1 MGYSQTL
8 KAKYFDDALL
18 VTGAGFNTTGL
29 NPRLK
34 QGQGGQLPLST
45 LPPGTHP
52 RMLFGPDEIQSLRR
66 KLMMPGVESYGGALL
81 GALRD
86 EIRFGWTGYK
96 AGDSIFGDANMLL
109 KQSFVALMDA
119 DWDLGQT
126 LGPKLKALADKATST
141 LMQLPSGPEL
151 CPDSKVQLGQND
163 RTGAHKCQENYQE
176 VEATIGHYFLV
187 AAYDLAHPFM
197 QPDERESVRKMAA
210 LVLRDPHAIGMNS
223 VSAYPGAS
231 SNWIPMVTGDL
242 IRIALVMEGEEGANP
257 HALEELRWT
266 YARFFQQG
274 FFPSGASF
282 EGAGKN
288 SLGAHTAFI
297 LDRHRAMVYDGTPRA
312 FQPLLLSMNAPRNH
326 VASWLPHRQSPAGG
340 NRFYHDE
347 AHVDAIARVKDHDVS

>member
-1 MGYSQTL
+1 MGYPEAL
-8 KAKYFDDALL
+8 KGKYFDDTLL
-18 VTGAGFNTTGL
+18 VTGAGSNTTGL
-29 NPRLK
+29 NPRLR
-34 QGQGGQLPLST
+34 QNSEGQLPLST
-45 LPPGTHP
+45 LPPGVHP
-52 RMLFGPDEIQSLRR
+52 RMLFGSGELPDLRR
-66 KLMMPGVESYGGALL
+66 KLLTKGVESYGGALL

-86 EIRFGWTGYK
+86 EIKFGWTGYK
-96 AGDSIFGDANMLL
+96 AGQSVDGDANMLL
-109 KQSFVALMDA
+109 KQAFVALLDA
-119 DWDLGQT
+119 DWNLGQT
-126 LGPKLKALADKATST
+126 LGPKLKALADKATSI
-141 LMQLPSGPEL
+141 MKKLPSGPDM

-163 RTGAHKCQENYQE
+163 RTGAKNCQENYQK

-197 QPDERESVRKMAA
+197 QAQEREAVRRMAA

-223 VSAYPGAS
+223 VSAYPGSS

-274 FFPSGASF
+274 FLPSGASF

-297 LDRHRAMVYDGTPRA
+297 LDRHRAVVYDGAPRN
-312 FQPLLLSMNAPRNH
+312 FQPLLLGMNAPRNH
-326 VASWLPHRQSPAGG
+326 VARWLPHRQSPAGG

-347 AHVDAIARVKDHDVS
+347 AHVDAIASAKDHDVG